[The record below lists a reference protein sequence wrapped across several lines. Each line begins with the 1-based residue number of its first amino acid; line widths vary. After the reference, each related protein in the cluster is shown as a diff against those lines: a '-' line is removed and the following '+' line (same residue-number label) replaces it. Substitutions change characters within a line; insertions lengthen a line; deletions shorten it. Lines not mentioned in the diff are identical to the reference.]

1 MTQPVAKTHARPSAW
16 AWALFLASSAFALAA
31 AALLGFTPFG

>member
-1 MTQPVAKTHARPSAW
+1 MTPPVADTETRPSAW
-16 AWALFLASSAFALAA
+16 AWALFAASSAFALGA